1 MQTGVDVPVS
11 ESFANLFLKPTVFLM
26 GLFCLVAALSQ
37 F

>member
-11 ESFANLFLKPTVFLM
+11 VSVANLFLKPAVFLM
-26 GLFCLVAALSQ
+26 GLFCLVAVLSQ